1 MNSRQSFLFTVIVII
16 SATFA
21 VRASNNMFMTTLP
34 LLARYSFHF
43 SEFLVGLISTAGA
56 TGTFIMSAMIN
67 ARLTSTRRRSVFILS
82 SFAYMVV
89 FPLFYISSAIVIWP
103 LVLIAGFVLG
113 AIMPNI
119 ITSASLFS
127 DRKVRERILSLYTLT
142 LSISLVAGPAI
153 ESEILRF
160 FTLEQSFLF
169 FSILPAVVFVSA
181 FGIKFPDEK
190 GKRITGGA
198 EVMENHGFRAAI
210 YNIMTYNIPFALI
223 LTFGGIFAKEY
234 LNASYSL
241 ITLLFSLFFLTS
253 FASRLALTLRPP
265 NNLRVLMTISVIIT
279 GAGLVVLSM
288 SRDILIFSISFLILG
303 FPHGFTYPLSIIS
316 ISRSISPEKRNIANS
331 YFFSLMMLV
340 GAVMPF
346 VSGILVDTLGLRYAF
361 MSIIPVVV
369 VLYVLLRVELGR
381 EKAIKSAMEDG
392 NANRAA

>member
-1 MNSRQSFLFTVIVII
+1 MNSRQSFLFTVMVII

-43 SEFLVGLISTAGA
+43 SEVYVGLISTAGA

-67 ARLTSTRRRSVFILS
+67 ARLTSTRRRSVFIIS

-89 FPLFYISSAIVIWP
+89 FPLFYISSAVIIWP

-127 DRKVRERILSLYTLT
+127 DRKMRERILSLYTLT
-142 LSISLVAGPAI
+142 LSISLIAGPAI

-169 FSILPAVVFVSA
+169 FSVLPAVVFVSA
-181 FGIKFPDEK
+181 FGIKFPDER

-198 EVMENHGFRAAI
+198 EILSNHGFRAAI
-210 YNIMTYNIPFALI
+210 FNIMTYNIPFALI

-234 LNASYSL
+234 LGASYSL

-265 NNLRVLMTISVIIT
+265 ENLPMLMTASVIIT
-279 GAGLVVLSM
+279 GAGLVVLSS
-288 SRDILIFSISFLILG
+288 SRDMLIFSISFLILG

-316 ISRSISPEKRNIANS
+316 ISRSIDPEKRNIANS
-331 YFFSLMMLV
+331 YFFSIMMLV
-340 GAVMPF
+340 GAIMPF
-346 VSGILVDTLGLRYAF
+346 VSGVLVDTLGLRYAF
-361 MSIIPVVV
+361 MSIIPVVAF
-369 VLYVLLRVELGR
+369 LYIMLRIELGR
-381 EKAIKSAMEDG
+381 EKALKKSLGGG
-392 NANRAA
+392 NADRMA

>member
-1 MNSRQSFLFTVIVII
+1 MNSRQSFLFTVIIII

-43 SEFLVGLISTAGA
+43 SEVYVGLISTAGA
-56 TGTFIMSAMIN
+56 SGTFIMSAMIN
-67 ARLTSTRRRSVFILS
+67 ARLTSARRRSVFIIS
-82 SFAYMVV
+82 SFAYMAV
-89 FPLFYISSAIVIWP
+89 FPLFYISSALVIWP
-103 LVLIAGFVLG
+103 LVIIAGFVLG

-142 LSISLVAGPAI
+142 LSVSLVAGPAI

-160 FTLEQSFLF
+160 FSLEQSFLF
-169 FSILPAVVFVSA
+169 FSILPAIVFVSA
-181 FGIKFPDEK
+181 FGIKFPDEG

-198 EVMENHGFRAAI
+198 EVMSSHGFRAAI
-210 YNIMTYNIPFALI
+210 FNIMTYNIPFALI
-223 LTFGGIFAKEY
+223 LTFGGIFAREY
-234 LNASYSL
+234 LGASYSL

-253 FASRLALTLRPP
+253 FASRLALTLKPP
-265 NNLRVLMTISVIIT
+265 DNLPMLMTMSVIIT
-279 GAGLVVLSM
+279 GVGLVVLSI
-288 SRDILIFSISFLILG
+288 SRDLLVFSISFLILG

-331 YFFSLMMLV
+331 YFFSIMMLV

-346 VSGILVDTLGLRYAF
+346 ASGILVDTLGLRYAF
-361 MSIIPVVV
+361 MSIIPVVA
-369 VLYVLLRVELGR
+369 VLYALLRMELGR
-381 EKAIKSAMEDG
+381 DKAI
-392 NANRAA
+392 NRRPGERNTGRTA